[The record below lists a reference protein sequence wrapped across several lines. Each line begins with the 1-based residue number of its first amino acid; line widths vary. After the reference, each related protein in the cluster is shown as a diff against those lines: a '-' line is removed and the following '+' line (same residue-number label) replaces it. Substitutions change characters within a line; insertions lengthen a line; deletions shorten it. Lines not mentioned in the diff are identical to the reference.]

1 MFFKHKVRKAVSTQ
15 MFAWDLMSNS
25 AGTLVFP
32 LLGLDAMLEVFLLE
46 KIFDNPGQ
54 SQILRS
60 LHCCGSEACLWASTQ
75 CQHA

>member
-1 MFFKHKVRKAVSTQ
+1 

-46 KIFDNPGQ
+46 EILDSPGQ
-54 SQILRS
+54 
-60 LHCCGSEACLWASTQ
+60 TFV
-75 CQHA
+75 